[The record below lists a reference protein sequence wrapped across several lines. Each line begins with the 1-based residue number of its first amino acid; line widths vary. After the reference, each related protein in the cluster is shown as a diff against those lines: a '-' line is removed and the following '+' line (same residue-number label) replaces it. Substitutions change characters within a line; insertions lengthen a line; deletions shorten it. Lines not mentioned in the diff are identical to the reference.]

1 MDNSEKIFEAFKQFG
16 SISTDSRQIKE
27 NSIFFA
33 LPGDNFNGNKFAA
46 DALQRGAAMAVVD
59 DAGCVKGDDYILV
72 DDSLEALQKLAA
84 DYRKSLSATIL
95 GITGSNGKTTTKEL
109 ISAVLATEKNTVF
122 TQGNFNNH
130 IGVPLSVLS
139 LKTDTEVGVIEMGAN
154 HIGEIENLCKI
165 ANPDV
170 GLITNIGKAHLEG
183 FGSYE
188 GVIKAKNEL
197 YQAIK
202 DNDGELLLNED
213 DDLLRELGSGIN
225 SFSYGAAYADVNG
238 RIIQTNPTLVIEWVW
253 NDKPYLIKSKL
264 YGNYNFPN
272 IMAAIAAGLYFNIK
286 PANICRAIEDYKPNN
301 NRSQQVKT
309 NRNKLILDAYN
320 ANPVSMQNA
329 LKSFRDFNAN
339 NPVLI
344 LGDMFELGNDAAA
357 EHKSI
362 IDQILVFGFKDVF
375 LLGEE
380 FYKFKD
386 SNDQFTFFRQT
397 LQMKDF
403 LLENS
408 LEGKTILIKGSRGM
422 KLESLVELL

>member
-272 IMAAIAAGLYFNIK
+272 IMAAIAAGLYFSIK